1 MFLRDRQRHAE
12 AEPKSCRTDIA
23 AAKDLI
29 AQWANTDVLGSSVLA
44 WITATALLTL
54 FIGGGLIFRRV
65 LIKRVDALAARSTR
79 DAAAVVAAMIDAIAS
94 WFIVVFALF
103 MASRPLQ
110 LHAQAEDGL
119 SHLMVV
125 AVLIQL
131 GLCLASGTTQA
142 LERKRAREAIR
153 NRGAVAAMDLLSLIL
168 RVAIWSVVFLLILSN
183 LGVNITALVA
193 GLGVGGIAIAL
204 AAQNI
209 LGDLFASLSII
220 LDKPFVV
227 GDFLAVDSYLGSVE
241 RVGIKT
247 TRLRSLSGEQLVFSN
262 NDLLGSRVRN
272 YGRLHERRIVFSIGV
287 TYETTPAKLKAIPT
301 ILREAVEA
309 EEDVRFDRAHFKSY
323 GDFALIFEIVYYVL
337 VADYNRYMDIQ
348 QSINFALF
356 ERLAE
361 EGVAFAYPT
370 QTVYVAGAGME
381 PTLLDGNQSPR

>member
-1 MFLRDRQRHAE
+1 M
-12 AEPKSCRTDIA
+12 DIA

-29 AQWANTDVLGSSVLA
+29 AQWANTDVLDSSVLA

-110 LHAQAEDGL
+110 LHTQAEDGL

-309 EEDVRFDRAHFKSY
+309 EQDVRFDRAHFKSY